1 MLQPISCNGLV
12 FSEACLLEE
21 YYFLFGISALYRPTF
36 ILEIGG
42 NTGLGSMALWLGAH
56 SANSRPAYLTTIEHN
71 PALVPYIKQNWKARN
86 IPTNNLTIINGDSK
100 VVVPSLK
107 ASGYKADLC
116 FIDGDHSY
124 EGACADWNN
133 TKDMAKVWLLH
144 DSTQMSGVRRL
155 IKQIRATNK
164 YNVFGFDEYP
174 FGTQWDHKTKSYSA
188 KKSIPGITIVTQ
200 KDMHYSVTAE
210 EQTYLDTVRANV
222 NIQKEIPV
230 R

>member
-1 MLQPISCNGLV
+1 MLQPLRCQGLI

-56 SANSRPAYLTTIEHN
+56 SANNRPAYITTIEHN
-71 PALVPYIKQNWKARN
+71 ADYVPFIRKNWAARS
-86 IPTNNLTIINGDSK
+86 IPTSNLTILTGDSK
-100 VVVPSLK
+100 MVVPKLRD
-107 ASGYKADLC
+107 SGYKADLC

-133 TKDMAKVWLLH
+133 TQGMVGVWLLH

-155 IKQIRATNK
+155 IRQIRATNR

-174 FGTQWDHKTKSYSA
+174 FGTQWNHQSNCYSP

-200 KDMHYSVTAE
+200 KDMHYKVTAE
-210 EQTYLDTVRANV
+210 ERTYLDVVRANE
-222 NIQKEIPV
+222 NTQPEILV
-230 R
+230 K